1 MLIPTEVTDSKGNR
15 VTNMEKKDFAVFED
29 GKRQEIAFFEHITTH
44 AEVTKPVEVPAG
56 VFTNT
61 VEGGGN
67 RITIF
72 AIDLLNSTIEEQRT
86 ARKEI
91 FEFLSKSLDQQEPV
105 CLIAIDAKGAWLI
118 HGFTT
123 DPKILMDALNVVKQ
137 RPSDLDR
144 PQKNPEEQMYKTVEG
159 WHSKNAQRAQAGVES
174 RLRMLQESVGFE
186 DMAANDR
193 VRLTLQSLL
202 DISNAFV
209 GIPGRKSL
217 IWATA
222 GFPFA
227 VDNAAA
233 FEKSAALR
241 GSNGPDLLP
250 LYEQAWRALDQAN
263 IAVYPLDISGLVDP
277 GYANPGMGEPLPQ
290 HVMIDGHVG
299 NMENFADVT
308 GGKFCDRSMNA
319 KKCFELAASD
329 SSDYYLLGIY
339 DKSGAEKPGW
349 RKLSVRTARTDLKI
363 RARSGYYLSATKKEA
378 RTEKQLMEMALFSP
392 FDYTGLSFSVRLT
405 GTATGSKP
413 ETKKIRFEYAIPPS
427 AVRLSQ
433 DNGNQLKIEFGA
445 AARDASGKMVGG
457 FTKVVDG
464 KLGASQA
471 QQVNEK
477 GIVFK
482 GEMELAPGEY
492 ALSFAVM
499 DQVNENTGSVSAPY
513 KVE

>member
-1 MLIPTEVTDSKGNR
+1 
-15 VTNMEKKDFAVFED
+15 
-29 GKRQEIAFFEHITTH
+29 
-44 AEVTKPVEVPAG
+44 
-56 VFTNT
+56 
-61 VEGGGN
+61 
-67 RITIF
+67 
-72 AIDLLNSTIEEQRT
+72 
-86 ARKEI
+86 
-91 FEFLSKSLDQQEPV
+91 
-105 CLIAIDAKGAWLI
+105 
-118 HGFTT
+118 
-123 DPKILMDALNVVKQ
+123 
-137 RPSDLDR
+137 
-144 PQKNPEEQMYKTVEG
+144 
-159 WHSKNAQRAQAGVES
+159 
-174 RLRMLQESVGFE
+174 
-186 DMAANDR
+186 
-193 VRLTLQSLL
+193 
-202 DISNAFV
+202 V

-233 FEKSAALR
+233 FEKSEALR
-241 GSNGPDLLP
+241 GSNGRDLLP

-263 IAVYPLDISGLVDP
+263 IAVYPLDTSALVNP

-290 HVMIDGHVG
+290 HAMIDAYGG

-308 GGKFCDRSMNA
+308 GGKFCNRSMNA

-339 DKSGAEKPGW
+339 DKSGTEKPGW
-349 RKLSVRTARTDLKI
+349 RKLSVRTARADVNI
-363 RARSGYYLSATKKEA
+363 RARSGYYLSAAKQEA
-378 RTEKQLMEMALFSP
+378 PTEKQLMEMALFSP